1 MVIEFNY
8 ETIAVFDD
16 GTVALEIGYGNHPEV
31 GEYGNIVM
39 FYDGR
44 VISFQ
49 VETQQ
54 DVDKLIKALEKLK
67 EKFEESEKH
76 GE

>member
-1 MVIEFNY
+1 MIEFNY
-8 ETIAVFDD
+8 ETIAAFDD
-16 GTVALEIGYGNHPEV
+16 GTSALEIGYGNHPEV

-54 DVDKLIKALEKLK
+54 DVDKLIKALKKLK

>member
-1 MVIEFNY
+1 MIEFEY
-8 ETIAVFDD
+8 EIIAAFDD
-16 GTVALEIGYGNHPEV
+16 GTAALEIGYGNHPEV

-44 VISFQ
+44 LISFQ

-67 EKFEESEKH
+67 EKFGENEEEV
-76 GE
+76 